1 MDLTSRSTHTPHTLD
16 AETKN
21 TLPINPT
28 NSNTTKS
35 LSFSNGTPKR
45 HPTTSTGA
53 PWSQPPSMVVS
64 YKECLK
70 NHAASIGGHA
80 LDGCGEFM
88 PSSSINPTDPRS
100 LKCAACGCHRNF
112 HRRDPQEHINLNIN
126 NVNRNAITMA
136 TTTTNNNNP
145 SFLSCIYTPSAPAPI
160 SQRAMSQSTSPSLS
174 SSPSHSPSP
183 MSSPS
188 PPPLSHL
195 PPYHASA
202 PHMLLALGTAYSTPS
217 DEHQHHKG
225 LTFSSVM
232 LNTENPKKRYRTKF
246 SKEQKEKMHSF
257 SEKLG
262 WRMQKGDDGLVQ
274 EFCNDIGVS
283 RGVFKVW
290 MHNNKN
296 TLRKRSDQGENA
308 NANENSPRSTGDH
321 DDGNNTS
328 GGGGFDSDIN
338 NPYNPNSNNSNND
351 IHINEE
357 DGCGNVR
364 VSLNELSS

>member
-1 MDLTSRSTHTPHTLD
+1 MDLTSSCTHTIQTFD
-16 AETKN
+16 ADTK
-21 TLPINPT
+21 TTPPVNPT
-28 NSNTTKS
+28 NNTTPKS
-35 LSFSNGTPKR
+35 LSFTNGTPKR
-45 HPTTSTGA
+45 HPSTTAA
-53 PWSQPPSMVVS
+53 PPPQPPSMVVT

-70 NHAASIGGHA
+70 NHAASLGGHA

-88 PSSSINPTDPRS
+88 PSSSTNPTDPRS

-112 HRRDPQEHINLNIN
+112 HRRDPQEHSNLNN
-126 NVNRNAITMA
+126 NNNIHGANPNTA
-136 TTTTNNNNP
+136 ATTNNNP
-145 SFLSCIYTPSAPAPI
+145 TFLSCIYTPSAPAPI

-188 PPPLSHL
+188 PPPLSHV

-202 PHMLLALGTAYSTPS
+202 PHMLLALGTGYSTPS
-217 DEHQHHKG
+217 DERPHHRG

-232 LNTENPKKRYRTKF
+232 LKSENPKKRYRTKF
-246 SKEQKEKMHSF
+246 SKEQKEKMQNF

-274 EFCNDIGVS
+274 QFCNDIGVS

-296 TLRKRSDQGENA
+296 TFRRRLDQGENA
-308 NANENSPRSTGDH
+308 NPNANANSPQSIGDH

-338 NPYNPNSNNSNND
+338 NPYNPSSNNND
-351 IHINEE
+351 IHMNEG
-357 DGCGNVR
+357 DGCGNVH
-364 VSLNELSS
+364 VSLNGLSS